1 MPPVRAGAHHTALGG
16 DHEAV
21 PVRVQGL
28 GDQLLGQVRA
38 VVVGGVD
45 QGDPALDRGVQQGPG
60 LGAAAARAPEAGAD
74 QTARTQTEPPYGEVA
89 AEPEHVVH
97 HDPTVTQDAGCA
109 RLLAMR
115 YIIIG
120 AGAIGAAIGGR
131 LAGAGSEV
139 VLVARGAHAEALRAD
154 GLRLTTA
161 DGPRVH
167 RLPVVTGPAELGEL
181 RPDDVLLLAV
191 KTQDA
196 IAALDAWG
204 DAEVAGGGTAA
215 QRLPVLCAQNGVESE
230 RLALRRFARVYGVC
244 VWLPATF
251 LEPGVVSALCAP
263 LTGIL
268 HLGPAAGGTPDA
280 RARRIAADLEEAGFE
295 APVVEDVMR
304 WKYAKLLGNLGNA
317 IQATT
322 GPEPDP
328 AKAAL
333 LLRARREGEAVLD
346 AAGIA
351 YASGAEEAAA
361 RDGKVAQP
369 PGLRGGSSWQS
380 LRRGTGSIEA
390 DYLNGEV
397 CLLGRLHGIPT
408 PVNETLRHAANI
420 FARQGL
426 PPGAMPIADLT
437 ALADEAAA
445 RP

>member
-1 MPPVRAGAHHTALGG
+1 
-16 DHEAV
+16 
-21 PVRVQGL
+21 
-28 GDQLLGQVRA
+28 
-38 VVVGGVD
+38 
-45 QGDPALDRGVQQGPG
+45 
-60 LGAAAARAPEAGAD
+60 
-74 QTARTQTEPPYGEVA
+74 
-89 AEPEHVVH
+89 
-97 HDPTVTQDAGCA
+97 
-109 RLLAMR
+109 MR

-120 AGAIGAAIGGR
+120 AGAIGATIGGR
-131 LAGAGSEV
+131 LAEAGAEV

-181 RPDDVLLLAV
+181 RPDDALLLTV
-191 KTQDA
+191 KAQDA

-230 RLALRRFARVYGVC
+230 RLALRRFARVYGIC

-268 HLGPAAGGTPDA
+268 HIGLAAGGSDA
-280 RARRIAADLEEAGFE
+280 RAARIAADLAKSGFE

-328 AKAAL
+328 AKGAL
-333 LLRARREGEAVLD
+333 LLRAIREAR
-346 AAGIA
+346 AAFAAARIP
-351 YASGAEEAAA
+351 YASDAEQAEA
-361 RDGKVAQP
+361 RDGKVDQP
-369 PGLRGGSSWQS
+369 PGVRGGSSWQS
-380 LRRGTGSIEA
+380 LHRGTGSIEA
-390 DYLNGEV
+390 DYLNGEIS
-397 CLLGRLHGIPT
+397 LLGRLHGIAT
-408 PVNETLRHAANI
+408 PVNDTLRHAANI
-420 FARQGL
+420 FAREGL
-426 PPGAMPIADLT
+426 PPGAMSITDLT
-437 ALADEAAA
+437 ALADEAEA
-445 RP
+445 RG

>member
-1 MPPVRAGAHHTALGG
+1 
-16 DHEAV
+16 
-21 PVRVQGL
+21 
-28 GDQLLGQVRA
+28 
-38 VVVGGVD
+38 
-45 QGDPALDRGVQQGPG
+45 
-60 LGAAAARAPEAGAD
+60 
-74 QTARTQTEPPYGEVA
+74 
-89 AEPEHVVH
+89 
-97 HDPTVTQDAGCA
+97 
-109 RLLAMR
+109 MR

-120 AGAIGAAIGGR
+120 AGAIGATIGGR
-131 LAGAGSEV
+131 LTEAGAEV
-139 VLVARGAHAEALRAD
+139 VLVARGAHAEALAAD

-161 DGPRVH
+161 DGARVH
-167 RLPVVTGPAELGEL
+167 RIPVVTGPAELGEL
-181 RPDDVLLLAV
+181 RPDDVLLLTV

-268 HLGPAAGGTPDA
+268 HIGLAAGGADA
-280 RARRIAADLEEAGFE
+280 RARRIAAGLEKAGFG

-317 IQATT
+317 VQATT

-328 AKAAL
+328 AKTAL
-333 LLRARREGEAVLD
+333 LLRAQREGRAVLG

-351 YASGAEEAAA
+351 YASDAEQAAA
-361 RDGKVAQP
+361 RDGKVDQP
-369 PGLRGGSSWQS
+369 PGVRGGSSWQS

-390 DYLNGEV
+390 DYLNGEIS
-397 CLLGRLHGIPT
+397 LLGRLHGVPT
-408 PVNETLRHAANI
+408 PVNDTLRHAANI
-420 FARQGL
+420 FAREGL
-426 PPGAMPIADLT
+426 PPGAMSVEDLT

-445 RP
+445 RA

>member
-1 MPPVRAGAHHTALGG
+1 
-16 DHEAV
+16 
-21 PVRVQGL
+21 
-28 GDQLLGQVRA
+28 
-38 VVVGGVD
+38 
-45 QGDPALDRGVQQGPG
+45 
-60 LGAAAARAPEAGAD
+60 
-74 QTARTQTEPPYGEVA
+74 
-89 AEPEHVVH
+89 
-97 HDPTVTQDAGCA
+97 
-109 RLLAMR
+109 MR

-120 AGAIGAAIGGR
+120 AGAIGATIGGR
-131 LAGAGSEV
+131 LAESGREA
-139 VLVARGAHAEALRAD
+139 VLVARGAHAEALRTD

-161 DGPRVH
+161 DGARVH
-167 RLPVVTGPAELGEL
+167 RLPVAAAPAELGEL
-181 RPDDVLLLAV
+181 RPDDVLLLTV

-196 IAALDAWG
+196 VAALDAWG

-215 QRLPVLCAQNGVESE
+215 QRLPLLCAQNGVESE

-268 HLGPAAGGTPDA
+268 HLGKAAGGTD
-280 RARRIAADLEEAGFE
+280 RRIASVAADLEEAGFE

-333 LLRARREGEAVLD
+333 LLRAIREGKAALE

-351 YASGAEEAAA
+351 HATEAEQAAA
-361 RDGKVAQP
+361 RDGKVNQP
-369 PGLRGGSSWQS
+369 PGVRGGSSWQS
-380 LRRGTGSIEA
+380 LARGTGSVEA
-390 DYLNGEV
+390 DYLNGEIV
-397 CLLGRLHGIPT
+397 LLGRLHGVAT
-408 PVNETLRHAANI
+408 PVNDVLRHAANI
-420 FARQGL
+420 FAREGL
-426 PPGAMPIADLT
+426 PPGAMSIADLT

-445 RP
+445 RV

>member
-1 MPPVRAGAHHTALGG
+1 
-16 DHEAV
+16 
-21 PVRVQGL
+21 
-28 GDQLLGQVRA
+28 
-38 VVVGGVD
+38 
-45 QGDPALDRGVQQGPG
+45 
-60 LGAAAARAPEAGAD
+60 
-74 QTARTQTEPPYGEVA
+74 
-89 AEPEHVVH
+89 
-97 HDPTVTQDAGCA
+97 
-109 RLLAMR
+109 MR

-120 AGAIGAAIGGR
+120 AGAIGATIGGR
-131 LAGAGSEV
+131 LGEAGQDV
-139 VLVARGAHAEALRAD
+139 VLVARGAHAQALAAD

-161 DGPRVH
+161 AGERVH

-181 RPDDVLLLAV
+181 RPDDVLLLTV

-215 QRLPVLCAQNGVESE
+215 QRLPVLCLQNGVESE

-268 HLGPAAGGTPDA
+268 HLGRATGGTDTRV
-280 RARRIAADLEEAGFE
+280 RAIAADLEKAGFG

-322 GPEPDP
+322 GPEPAP

-333 LLRARREGEAVLD
+333 LLRAIREAKAAYG
-346 AAGIA
+346 AAGIG
-351 YASGAEEAAA
+351 YVSEAEQSAA
-361 RDGKVAQP
+361 REGKVDQP
-369 PGLRGGSSWQS
+369 AGVRGGSSWQS
-380 LRRGTGSIEA
+380 LARGTGSVEA
-390 DYLNGEV
+390 DYLNGEIS
-397 CLLGRLHGIPT
+397 LLGRLHGVAT
-408 PVNETLRHAANI
+408 PVNDTLRHAANI
-420 FARQGL
+420 FAREGL
-426 PPGAMPIADLT
+426 PPGAMSTEDLT

-445 RP
+445 RA

>member
-1 MPPVRAGAHHTALGG
+1 
-16 DHEAV
+16 
-21 PVRVQGL
+21 
-28 GDQLLGQVRA
+28 
-38 VVVGGVD
+38 
-45 QGDPALDRGVQQGPG
+45 
-60 LGAAAARAPEAGAD
+60 
-74 QTARTQTEPPYGEVA
+74 
-89 AEPEHVVH
+89 
-97 HDPTVTQDAGCA
+97 
-109 RLLAMR
+109 MR

-120 AGAIGAAIGGR
+120 AGAIGATIGGR
-131 LAGAGSEV
+131 LAEASLDV
-139 VLVARGAHAEALRAD
+139 VLVARGAHAQALAAD

-161 DGPRVH
+161 GGERVH

-181 RPDDVLLLAV
+181 RPDDVLLLTV

-215 QRLPVLCAQNGVESE
+215 QRLPVLCLQNGVESE

-251 LEPGVVSALCAP
+251 LEPGAVSALCAP

-268 HLGPAAGGTPDA
+268 HLGRAAGGSDA
-280 RARRIAADLEEAGFE
+280 RARAIAADLEKAGFG

-333 LLRARREGEAVLD
+333 LLRAIREGKAVFA
-346 AAGIA
+346 AAGIG
-351 YASGAEEAAA
+351 YASDAEQSAA
-361 RDGKVAQP
+361 RDGKVEQP
-369 PGLRGGSSWQS
+369 AGVRGGSSWQS
-380 LRRGTGSIEA
+380 LARGTGSVEA
-390 DYLNGEV
+390 DYLNGEI
-397 CLLGRLHGIPT
+397 CLLGRLHGVAT

-420 FARQGL
+420 FAREGL
-426 PPGAMPIADLT
+426 PPGAMAALDLT
-437 ALADEAAA
+437 ALADEAVA
-445 RP
+445 RG

>member
-1 MPPVRAGAHHTALGG
+1 
-16 DHEAV
+16 
-21 PVRVQGL
+21 
-28 GDQLLGQVRA
+28 
-38 VVVGGVD
+38 
-45 QGDPALDRGVQQGPG
+45 
-60 LGAAAARAPEAGAD
+60 
-74 QTARTQTEPPYGEVA
+74 
-89 AEPEHVVH
+89 
-97 HDPTVTQDAGCA
+97 
-109 RLLAMR
+109 MR

-120 AGAIGAAIGGR
+120 AGAIGATIGGR
-131 LAGAGSEV
+131 LSESGNEV
-139 VLVARGAHAEALRAD
+139 VLVARGPHAQALRTD

-161 DGPRVH
+161 DGERVH

-181 RPDDVLLLAV
+181 RPDDVLLLTV

-196 IAALDAWG
+196 LAALDAWA

-268 HLGPAAGGTPDA
+268 HLGKAAGGAGGPV
-280 RARRIAADLEEAGFE
+280 RRIAADLEKAGFG

-322 GPEPDP
+322 GPEPEP

-333 LLRARREGEAVLD
+333 LLRAVREAKAAFA
-346 AAGIA
+346 AAGIDW
-351 YASGAEEAAA
+351 ASDAEQSAA
-361 RDGKVAQP
+361 RDGKVEVPA
-369 PGLRGGSSWQS
+369 GAVRGGSSWQS
-380 LRRGTGSIEA
+380 LARGTGSVEA
-390 DYLNGEV
+390 DYLNGEIV
-397 CLLGRLHGIPT
+397 LLGRLHGVAT
-408 PVNETLRHAANI
+408 PVNDTLRHAANI
-420 FARQGL
+420 FAREGL
-426 PPGAMPIADLT
+426 PPGAMSTSDLT

-445 RP
+445 RV

>member
-1 MPPVRAGAHHTALGG
+1 
-16 DHEAV
+16 
-21 PVRVQGL
+21 
-28 GDQLLGQVRA
+28 
-38 VVVGGVD
+38 
-45 QGDPALDRGVQQGPG
+45 
-60 LGAAAARAPEAGAD
+60 
-74 QTARTQTEPPYGEVA
+74 
-89 AEPEHVVH
+89 
-97 HDPTVTQDAGCA
+97 
-109 RLLAMR
+109 MR

-120 AGAIGAAIGGR
+120 AGAIGATIGGR
-131 LAGAGSEV
+131 LARTGREV
-139 VLVARGAHAEALRAD
+139 VLSARGAHAEALRAD
-154 GLRLTTA
+154 GLRLTTT
-161 DGPRVH
+161 DGTQVH

-196 IAALDAWG
+196 VAALDAWG

-215 QRLPVLCAQNGVESE
+215 QRLPVLCLQNGVESE

-268 HLGPAAGGTPDA
+268 HLGRAAGGSDA
-280 RARRIAADLEEAGFE
+280 RIRAVAADLEESGFE
-295 APVVEDVMR
+295 APVVEDVTR

-333 LLRARREGEAVLD
+333 LLRAIREAQAAFE

-351 YASGAEEAAA
+351 YASEAEQTAA
-361 RDGKVAQP
+361 RAGKVDQP
-369 PGLRGGSSWQS
+369 PGVRGGSSWQS
-380 LRRGTGSIEA
+380 LARGTGTVEA
-390 DYLNGEV
+390 DYLNGEIS
-397 CLLGRLHGIPT
+397 LLGRLHDVST
-408 PVNETLRHAANI
+408 PVNDTLRHAANI
-420 FARQGL
+420 FAREGL
-426 PPGAMPIADLT
+426 PPGAMSITDLT

-445 RP
+445 RA

>member
-1 MPPVRAGAHHTALGG
+1 
-16 DHEAV
+16 
-21 PVRVQGL
+21 
-28 GDQLLGQVRA
+28 
-38 VVVGGVD
+38 
-45 QGDPALDRGVQQGPG
+45 
-60 LGAAAARAPEAGAD
+60 
-74 QTARTQTEPPYGEVA
+74 
-89 AEPEHVVH
+89 
-97 HDPTVTQDAGCA
+97 
-109 RLLAMR
+109 MR

-120 AGAIGAAIGGR
+120 AGAIGATIGGR
-131 LAGAGSEV
+131 LAEAGSEV
-139 VLVARGAHAEALRAD
+139 VLVARGAHAAALAAD

-167 RLPVVTGPAELGEL
+167 RLPVVTGPAELGGL

-196 IAALDAWG
+196 IAALDTWG
-204 DAEVAGGGTAA
+204 AAEVAGGGTAA

-251 LEPGVVSALCAP
+251 TEPGAVSALCAP

-268 HLGPAAGGTPDA
+268 HLGLAAGGADA
-280 RARRIAADLEEAGFE
+280 RARRISADLERAGFG
-295 APVVEDVMR
+295 APVVTDVMR

-317 IQATT
+317 VQAAT

-333 LLRARREGEAVLD
+333 VLRARREGREALL
-346 AAGIA
+346 AAGIP
-351 YASGAEEAAA
+351 YASDAEEAEA
-361 RDGKVAQP
+361 REGKVRQP
-369 PGLRGGSSWQS
+369 DAVRGGSSWQS
-380 LRRGTGSIEA
+380 LYRGTGTIEA

-397 CLLGRLHGIPT
+397 CLLGRLHGVPT

-420 FARQGL
+420 FAREGL
-426 PPGAMPIADLT
+426 PPGSMSIADLT

-445 RP
+445 RT